1 MTTLNLQVSASSD
14 DAREN
19 SGTVGLT
26 GGSINIGGTNQR
38 LGFRFT
44 NVTIAQ
50 GLTVNQALVNFYV
63 TSTTND
69 SPGGSTVGCQDS
81 DDAGTF
87 TTGTNNITNRT
98 RTTALTT
105 WSGNNI
111 GSGYQAVDITAAVQE
126 VINRPGWVSGNDIA
140 VIIYGV
146 TGADVTITTYDGNA
160 ALAAT
165 LAIDYAGPQT
175 LTGAYISPTTTLYA
189 GVISLSGLQ
198 TLTGAYI
205 SPTTAL
211 YAGMLQRGVW
221 KIEGVS
227 SGAHSAVNHI
237 DFEIVTGNNS
247 GRAIL
252 IFLLGSN
259 VPNIMPISGVTTA
272 GNVSTLFYAGNTEAA
287 ALLSTDVTA
296 GTETV
301 TLRLSSTN
309 DAGYLAV
316 ALSGVDTARLAGAN
330 VAAEYAND
338 TDVTEYYPTN
348 SALIGLTYVLD
359 SQTFTLAPDS
369 GAYQLAGLTMGDMTY
384 PYEAG
389 ALLIKPIEG
398 GGSATNNIG
407 ATPTG
412 TAPYFVEYTLALILP
427 GTQGDLTGAYIEPTT
442 TVYAGVITLAG
453 QTLYGAYI
461 SPTTTVYAGSVK
473 HIITGAYISPT
484 TTLYAGTIATVA
496 GPTQYIEGRFIGL
509 GLPNV
514 LEGAYIASTL
524 AVYAGA
530 ITSTVELEGAYIE
543 STMQIYAGELVQHAS
558 TATGAVW
565 AGVIFNVT

>member
-146 TGADVTITTYDGNA
+146 TGADVTITSYDGNA
-160 ALAAT
+160 AQAAT

-211 YAGMLQRGVW
+211 YAGMLRRGVW

-227 SGAHSAVNHI
+227 SGAHSDVNHI

-252 IFLLGSN
+252 IFLLGNN
-259 VPNIMPISGVTTA
+259 VPNLMPISGVTTA
-272 GNVSTLFYAGNTEAA
+272 GNVSTLFYAVNTLAA

-301 TLRLSSTN
+301 TLRLSSTSN
-309 DAGYLAV
+309 AGYLAV
-316 ALSGVDTARLAGAN
+316 ALSGVDTARLAGAD

-338 TDVTEYYPTN
+338 TDVTAYYPTN

-369 GAYQLAGLTMGDMTY
+369 GAYQLAGLTVDDMTY

-442 TVYAGVITLAG
+442 TVYAGVITLEG

-461 SPTTTVYAGSVK
+461 SPTTTLYAGTVK
-473 HIITGAYISPT
+473 QVLAGAYISPT
-484 TTLYAGTIATVA
+484 TTLYAGEIENVP
-496 GPTQYIEGRFIGL
+496 GPTQYLIGTFIGV
-509 GLPNV
+509 GLPSAIQGPY
-514 LEGAYIASTL
+514 LDL
-524 AVYAGA
+524 AAELFAGVVTA
-530 ITSTVELEGAYIE
+530 TAELEGAYI
-543 STMQIYAGELVQHAS
+543 SATTTLYSGTMTGHAS
-558 TATGAVW
+558 TATGHMWPGIIA
-565 AGVIFNVT
+565 NV

>member
-160 ALAAT
+160 AQAAT

-211 YAGMLQRGVW
+211 YAGMLRRGVW

-227 SGAHSAVNHI
+227 SGVHSDVNHI
-237 DFEIVTGNNS
+237 DFKIVTGNNS

-252 IFLLGSN
+252 IFLLGNN
-259 VPNIMPISGVTTA
+259 VPSIMPISGVTTA
-272 GNVSTLFYAGNTEAA
+272 GNVSTLFYASNTEAA
-287 ALLSTDVTA
+287 ALFSTDVTA
-296 GTETV
+296 GTEKV

-348 SALIGLTYVLD
+348 SALIGLTYVQD

-369 GAYQLAGLTMGDMTY
+369 GAYQLAGLTVGDMTY

-389 ALLIKPIEG
+389 VLLIKPIEG
-398 GGSATNNIG
+398 GASATNNIG

-412 TAPYFVEYTLALILP
+412 TAPYLVEYTLALILP
-427 GTQGDLTGAYIEPTT
+427 GTQGDLTGAYI
-442 TVYAGVITLAG
+442 
-453 QTLYGAYI
+453 
-461 SPTTTVYAGSVK
+461 SPTTTGVRRGDHAGRANAIRRVHQPDYHGLRRVSQAHYHRRVYQPDYRALRGHDCDRSRADAV
-473 HIITGAYISPT
+473 HRRTVHWDLACPT
-484 TTLYAGTIATVA
+484 SWKART
-496 GPTQYIEGRFIGL
+496 
-509 GLPNV
+509 
-514 LEGAYIASTL
+514 STL
-524 AVYAGA
+524 RQSCSPGSSRQTW
-530 ITSTVELEGAYIE
+530 I
-543 STMQIYAGELVQHAS
+543 
-558 TATGAVW
+558 
-565 AGVIFNVT
+565 

>member
-146 TGADVTITTYDGNA
+146 TGADVTITSYDGNA
-160 ALAAT
+160 AQAAT

-205 SPTTAL
+205 SPTTTLYAGVISLSGLQTLTGAYISPTTAL
-211 YAGMLQRGVW
+211 YAGMLRRGVW

-227 SGAHSAVNHI
+227 SGAHSDVNHI

-252 IFLLGSN
+252 IFLLGNN
-259 VPNIMPISGVTTA
+259 VPSIMPISGVTTA
-272 GNVSTLFYAGNTEAA
+272 GNVSTLFYAVNTLAA

-301 TLRLSSTN
+301 TLRLSSTSN
-309 DAGYLAV
+309 AGYLAV

-359 SQTFTLAPDS
+359 TQTFTLAPDS
-369 GAYQLAGLTMGDMTY
+369 GAYQLAGLTVDDMTY

-442 TVYAGVITLAG
+442 TVYAGVITLEG

-461 SPTTTVYAGSVK
+461 SPTTTLYAGRVTQVL
-473 HIITGAYISPT
+473 TGAYIAPT
-484 TTLYAGTIATVA
+484 TAL
-496 GPTQYIEGRFIGL
+496 
-509 GLPNV
+509 
-514 LEGAYIASTL
+514 
-524 AVYAGA
+524 YAGA
-530 ITSTVELEGAYIE
+530 IASVGGATQYLIGTFLGIGLPSAIQGPYLDLAAELFAGVVTATAELEGAYI
-543 STMQIYAGELVQHAS
+543 S
-558 TATGAVW
+558 AT
-565 AGVIFNVT
+565 TTLY

>member
-160 ALAAT
+160 AQAAT

-211 YAGMLQRGVW
+211 YAGMVRRAGCGRSRGYP
-221 KIEGVS
+221 
-227 SGAHSAVNHI
+227 A
-237 DFEIVTGNNS
+237 
-247 GRAIL
+247 GRTAMSI
-252 IFLLGSN
+252 
-259 VPNIMPISGVTTA
+259 IS
-272 GNVSTLFYAGNTEAA
+272 
-287 ALLSTDVTA
+287 
-296 GTETV
+296 
-301 TLRLSSTN
+301 
-309 DAGYLAV
+309 
-316 ALSGVDTARLAGAN
+316 
-330 VAAEYAND
+330 
-338 TDVTEYYPTN
+338 
-348 SALIGLTYVLD
+348 
-359 SQTFTLAPDS
+359 
-369 GAYQLAGLTMGDMTY
+369 
-384 PYEAG
+384 
-389 ALLIKPIEG
+389 
-398 GGSATNNIG
+398 
-407 ATPTG
+407 
-412 TAPYFVEYTLALILP
+412 
-427 GTQGDLTGAYIEPTT
+427 
-442 TVYAGVITLAG
+442 
-453 QTLYGAYI
+453 
-461 SPTTTVYAGSVK
+461 
-473 HIITGAYISPT
+473 
-484 TTLYAGTIATVA
+484 
-496 GPTQYIEGRFIGL
+496 
-509 GLPNV
+509 
-514 LEGAYIASTL
+514 
-524 AVYAGA
+524 
-530 ITSTVELEGAYIE
+530 TSR
-543 STMQIYAGELVQHAS
+543 S
-558 TATGAVW
+558 
-565 AGVIFNVT
+565 